1 MIFVDVLNTF
11 VEDWLVGLAFG
22 IPRMAMFIQR
32 ISYTRTHMFANQLL
46 FESNPGYHA
55 LNVDTD
61 LMLEVD
67 LMCMDKQLLRVD
79 EEIVPTCLVV
89 CSTNGSVVGCGLCF
103 DARKEFQ
110 SD

>member
-1 MIFVDVLNTF
+1 MVWLLEYQGWQCLYSISLILAPTCLRTNCCLN
-11 VEDWLVGLAFG
+11 
-22 IPRMAMFIQR
+22 R
-32 ISYTRTHMFANQLL
+32 
-46 FESNPGYHA
+46 NPGYHA
-55 LNVDTD
+55 FNVDTD

-89 CSTNGSVVGCGLCF
+89 CSTNGSVVGYGLCF